1 LPEESFSCKFEDIM
15 KRKAVRMAGTVMM
28 VILGLLGGCES
39 GNDAGASAKQE
50 TPALDGTIVAL
61 GDSLT
66 AGYGVKEKEAY
77 PARIERRLNE
87 SGYRW
92 RIVNA
97 GISGETSSETLARIN
112 RVLELKPA
120 IVILEIGVNDG
131 FQGIDPGIIKKNIE
145 ETVRILKVNK
155 IIVVLA
161 GMRMLANMNHDYN
174 TAFAAIY
181 PAIAGESDLILI
193 PFFLEGVAGDPTLN
207 KGDGIHPN
215 GKGYRIVTET
225 VYPYLV
231 KAISSFNSQPQ

>member
-1 LPEESFSCKFEDIM
+1 
-15 KRKAVRMAGTVMM
+15 M
-28 VILGLLGGCES
+28 VILGFGGCED
-39 GNDAGASAKQE
+39 GNSAGPSEKLE
-50 TPALDGTIVAL
+50 TPAFDGTIVAL
-61 GDSLT
+61 GNSLT

-92 RIVNA
+92 RVINA
-97 GISGETSSETLARIN
+97 GVSGETSSETLSRIN

-131 FQGIDPGIIKKNIE
+131 FQGIDTGIIKTNIK
-145 ETVRILKVNK
+145 ETVRVLKENK
-155 IIVVLA
+155 ITVILA
-161 GMRMLANMNHDYN
+161 GMRMLADMSHDYN
-174 TAFAAIY
+174 AAFAAIY

-193 PFFLEGVAGDPTLN
+193 PFFLEGVAGDPALN

-215 GKGYRIVTET
+215 GKGYRIVTDM

-231 KAISSFNSQPQ
+231 KAISSFIPSCNQNEY